1 MKAAGTGRRGRP
13 RASGKSFVVNRSQ
26 TSLFH
31 LGNKDSLS
39 VMRVLNPEDDISWN
53 ESSPRQAALEDTAE
67 LFEGKT
73 RKTGLEEKG
82 PVGGM

>member
-1 MKAAGTGRRGRP
+1 M
-13 RASGKSFVVNRSQ
+13 
-26 TSLFH
+26 
-31 LGNKDSLS
+31 S

-73 RKTGLEEKG
+73 QKTGLEEKG
-82 PVGGM
+82 PVRGM

>member
-1 MKAAGTGRRGRP
+1 MGRRGRP
-13 RASGKSFVVNRSQ
+13 WAAGKSFVVNHSQ

-39 VMRVLNPEDDISWN
+39 VIRVLNPEDDISWN
-53 ESSPRQAALEDTAE
+53 ESSPRQAALVDAAK

-73 RKTGLEEKG
+73 QKTGLEEKG